1 MARPNRQFLATLS
14 LCLRTFLPLAAVM
27 AGIFAF
33 SGTAAFAQTDSSWQG
48 GTGDWSNSANW
59 DNGVPNGDFNA
70 LISNGK
76 PGVSVANL
84 DINATIDNLSV
95 DAGNTLNIL
104 AGNTLTFQSGA
115 GSTISGEVTVAST
128 GGIAVAA
135 GDALNLQLNGGT
147 ITGLSS
153 TSTLTFQNLSGHGT
167 ISGLGITSGHIEA
180 DGGTL
185 TIQPSSLGLLGRG
198 FTVNSGSTLD
208 IIGPWKNY
216 DAATGE
222 LSFTDGGFGLKGTL
236 KFDNADIKTL
246 SGDTFILD
254 GSGAKVVNQFNQD
267 ALANLSIVR
276 SNLSITNGAT
286 LTTKVDFS
294 FDPLPGGTLDVTNG
308 GSLNIGGNLFSDA
321 FIILDAGKL
330 TVNGDAFF
338 CCGDGQSSTGLANG
352 SMLEVKGGLVLST
365 AASGSPQ
372 LVVDAST
379 VKVGGNLVNNLSGVG
394 ADFGE
399 IPSSVNIDHG
409 GSLNVAGTVI
419 NNTFSVMT
427 VGNGSSFTAGKDFNN
442 TGFETP
448 GIFILP
454 GNLNLLRGST
464 GVVNGTFNNSGIVQ
478 IDGTSALTAK
488 SGYVQTDGSTLLDGT
503 LNAPGPGVNI
513 KGGLLSGAG
522 TINGN
527 VLMAGNL
534 MAGNPTGTFTI
545 NGNYTQTSTGTL
557 MEQVGWLSGTNASL
571 LKVSGMASLAGTLN
585 LTLLDGFTA
594 TLGDSFILMTFA
606 SSTGAFSTID
616 GLNLGNGLVFDLF
629 YDAHDVRIVAE
640 NAVAT
645 PEPGTLALLGLGLIG
660 LMVCSV
666 IGRTRALN
674 GCPKLAQ

>member
-1 MARPNRQFLATLS
+1 
-14 LCLRTFLPLAAVM
+14 
-27 AGIFAF
+27 
-33 SGTAAFAQTDSSWQG
+33 
-48 GTGDWSNSANW
+48 
-59 DNGVPNGDFNA
+59 
-70 LISNGK
+70 
-76 PGVSVANL
+76 
-84 DINATIDNLSV
+84 
-95 DAGNTLNIL
+95 
-104 AGNTLTFQSGA
+104 
-115 GSTISGEVTVAST
+115 
-128 GGIAVAA
+128 
-135 GDALNLQLNGGT
+135 
-147 ITGLSS
+147 
-153 TSTLTFQNLSGHGT
+153 
-167 ISGLGITSGHIEA
+167 
-180 DGGTL
+180 
-185 TIQPSSLGLLGRG
+185 
-198 FTVNSGSTLD
+198 
-208 IIGPWKNY
+208 
-216 DAATGE
+216 
-222 LSFTDGGFGLKGTL
+222 
-236 KFDNADIKTL
+236 
-246 SGDTFILD
+246 
-254 GSGAKVVNQFNQD
+254 
-267 ALANLSIVR
+267 
-276 SNLSITNGAT
+276 
-286 LTTKVDFS
+286 
-294 FDPLPGGTLDVTNG
+294 
-308 GSLNIGGNLFSDA
+308 
-321 FIILDAGKL
+321 
-330 TVNGDAFF
+330 
-338 CCGDGQSSTGLANG
+338 
-352 SMLEVKGGLVLST
+352 
-365 AASGSPQ
+365 
-372 LVVDAST
+372 
-379 VKVGGNLVNNLSGVG
+379 
-394 ADFGE
+394 
-399 IPSSVNIDHG
+399 
-409 GSLNVAGTVI
+409 
-419 NNTFSVMT
+419 MT
-427 VGNGSSFTAGKDFNN
+427 VENGSSFTAGKDFNN

>member
-1 MARPNRQFLATLS
+1 
-14 LCLRTFLPLAAVM
+14 
-27 AGIFAF
+27 
-33 SGTAAFAQTDSSWQG
+33 
-48 GTGDWSNSANW
+48 
-59 DNGVPNGDFNA
+59 
-70 LISNGK
+70 
-76 PGVSVANL
+76 
-84 DINATIDNLSV
+84 
-95 DAGNTLNIL
+95 
-104 AGNTLTFQSGA
+104 
-115 GSTISGEVTVAST
+115 
-128 GGIAVAA
+128 
-135 GDALNLQLNGGT
+135 
-147 ITGLSS
+147 
-153 TSTLTFQNLSGHGT
+153 
-167 ISGLGITSGHIEA
+167 
-180 DGGTL
+180 
-185 TIQPSSLGLLGRG
+185 
-198 FTVNSGSTLD
+198 VNSGSTLD

-222 LSFTDGGFGLKGTL
+222 LSFTDGGFVDLKGTL

-246 SGDTFILD
+246 NPTGVFSVFVLD

-276 SNLSITNGAT
+276 SNLSIINGAT
-286 LTTKVDFS
+286 LTTKVDFFFS
-294 FDPLPGGTLDVTNG
+294 PFYNSLNVTNG

-330 TVNGDAFF
+330 TVNGDVVFGG
-338 CCGDGQSSTGLANG
+338 GDGTSVMSLANG
-352 SMLEVKGGLVLST
+352 SMLEVKGGLVLP
-365 AASGSPQ
+365 AASFGSPQ

-379 VKVGGNLVNNLSGVG
+379 VKVGGNLVNQSGGVFCCG
-394 ADFGE
+394 LEF
-399 IPSSVNIDHG
+399 PSSVYIDHG
-409 GSLNVAGTVI
+409 GSLDVAGTV
-419 NNTFSVMT
+419 NNSFSVMT

-442 TGFETP
+442 TGLCCSTFRFSSYLT
-448 GIFILP
+448 
-454 GNLNLLRGST
+454 LLRGST